1 MHECIVRTFLAPKA
15 AKGVTIFVPL
25 SLDSFISLSEAL
37 NPTLDLD
44 NPFKIIKI
52 SIRVG
57 QLEPKIL
64 CLFGEIPHPAKMAK
78 TLRRPVRAKSH
89 FDQIKYQNMIGVKD
103 SQ

>member
-78 TLRRPVRAKSH
+78 TLRSLRKNREFSNICKL
-89 FDQIKYQNMIGVKD
+89 
-103 SQ
+103 

>member
-52 SIRVG
+52 
-57 QLEPKIL
+57 
-64 CLFGEIPHPAKMAK
+64 
-78 TLRRPVRAKSH
+78 
-89 FDQIKYQNMIGVKD
+89 VKRLGLGLGTWD
-103 SQ
+103 LGPGTWDLGPGTWDLGPRT